1 LADQIADVERRAVEY
16 VVLAERIARS
26 AWRIETLLDVDR
38 RWNENLVQAAVARP
52 LDFDLHGS
60 LDLQAS
66 SDAPQIEPD
75 VSRMRERERGERR
88 NLDGLVEGHRSP
100 CEQERPDVDY

>member
-1 LADQIADVERRAVEY
+1 LADQIADVEGRAVEY
-16 VVLAERIARS
+16 VVLAERVARS
-26 AWRIETLLDVDR
+26 AWRIEALLDLDR
-38 RWNENLVQAAVARP
+38 GWNDDLVQTAVACP
-52 LDFDLHGS
+52 LDIDLDGS

-75 VSRMRERERGERR
+75 VGRVRERERGERR

-100 CEQERPDVDY
+100 CEQERADVDY